1 MSQGIRLSPKLQK
14 VLSSHRKC
22 VKFIL
27 PLDCLLK
34 GPFSPAPSR
43 IGHVEPINVVRLC
56 AEASNGQQ
64 IIQIQ

>member
-1 MSQGIRLSPKLQK
+1 
-14 VLSSHRKC
+14 
-22 VKFIL
+22 L